1 MIPTEAT
8 LCKHHGDKPKGTCP
22 GCLRVE
28 INKLK
33 KERDYYKAQRNE
45 LYILW
50 EKQSGQY
57 FGGDEK

>member
-1 MIPTEAT
+1 MIPSEAT

-33 KERDYYKAQRNE
+33 KERDYYKAQ
-45 LYILW
+45 YQCSCG
-50 EKQSGQY
+50 K
-57 FGGDEK
+57 GGDEK

>member
-33 KERDYYKAQRNE
+33 RERDYYKAQ
-45 LYILW
+45 YDTLW
-50 EKQSGQY
+50 EK
-57 FGGDEK
+57 EMME

>member
-33 KERDYYKAQRNE
+33 KERDYYKAQRNQ
-45 LYILW
+45 LRRW
-50 EKQSGQY
+50 EK
-57 FGGDEK
+57 EMME